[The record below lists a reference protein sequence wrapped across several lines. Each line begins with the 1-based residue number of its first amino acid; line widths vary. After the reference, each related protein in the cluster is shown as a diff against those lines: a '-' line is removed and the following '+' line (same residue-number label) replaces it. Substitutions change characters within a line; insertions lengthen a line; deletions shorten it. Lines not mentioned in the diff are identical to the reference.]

1 MSLPPSLGC
10 VTLQLS
16 QLREVES
23 ILPGT
28 ELGLATMAEGPLGFK
43 SVCVLGSPS
52 DTSGSTRRLKFQVK
66 ENRTHAEKA
75 RI

>member
-28 ELGLATMAEGPLGFK
+28 ELALTTMAEGLGFK

-52 DTSGSTRRLKFQVK
+52 DTSASTRRLKFQVK